1 VEYHL
6 IAVADSPSKISP
18 TCYNRIWLMQRCD
31 LLVHVDAGF
40 TSKCYAVLGTCG
52 SFEERQ
58 VGAERFNHFVDCPEA
73 KSATM
78 VLRGGS
84 EQFIDEV
91 ERSLHDAI
99 MIVRRAFKNS
109 DIVAGGGAVDME
121 LSRALRQ
128 HARTMTSKGQIF
140 VNSYAKALEVI
151 PRQLCNNAGFD
162 ANDVLNKLRQK
173 HHFNNAQFGVDV
185 STGGVVNTFE
195 AFVWEPKL
203 VKLNALQ
210 SATEAACLVLSVDET
225 VQNPASAPPDGGPVM
240 PGRGAGRGRGMGR
253 GRMRR

>member
-1 VEYHL
+1 
-6 IAVADSPSKISP
+6 
-18 TCYNRIWLMQRCD
+18 M
-31 LLVHVDAGF
+31 F
-40 TSKCYAVLGTCG
+40 M
-52 SFEERQ
+52 
-58 VGAERFNHFVDCPEA
+58 DCSQA
-73 KSATM
+73 KTATM

-109 DIVAGGGAVDME
+109 EVVAGGGAIDME
-121 LSRALRQ
+121 LSRALRA

-173 HHFNNAQFGVDV
+173 HHSGHTQFGVDV
-185 STGGVVNTFE
+185 STGGIVNTYE
-195 AFVWEPKL
+195 SFVWEPKL

-210 SATEAACLVLSVDET
+210 AATEATCLVLSVDET
-225 VQNPASAPPDGGPVM
+225 VRNPASAPPDAGPQM
-240 PGRGAGRGRGMGR
+240 PGAGRGMGR
-253 GRMRR
+253 GRGRGRGRR